1 MDKPKRI
8 NRAEDCGWYFD
19 HDYWTDY
26 KDWIKQL
33 KAGDKWKELKTKE

>member
-26 KDWIKQL
+26 KNWLKQL
-33 KAGDKWKELKTKE
+33 KEGMTAKIKLEEN